1 MISAYVLYKFY
12 ANILKK
18 LGTFAK
24 MILFHKVKI
33 AQNFIIN
40 GTNCNGNF
48 VQITQLK
55 TRKGDAY
62 EQIREKF

>member
-1 MISAYVLYKFY
+1 
-12 ANILKK
+12 
-18 LGTFAK
+18 